1 MSKKDVTTVTEFS
14 LPNRKVKIV
23 PLKRKRGLLP
33 KEHEANFLFKES
45 YFEVCVPIDERGR
58 MKDPLTPEERAF
70 FEGPSSGMDFSDN
83 SLSVTRD
90 NNYYTT
96 KRAKIRLKNE
106 VTYLDLSRPD
116 DYMKYKILLSVGDR
130 IALSDNPR
138 ETKVTQKFALV
149 DENHETKQQLNE
161 LDTKLSAYTEYG
173 AIKKDFRSLRHVI
186 MVATGKKVAKNAK
199 LEFLQTE
206 ANRLLD
212 NAPEAFL
219 NAVRDKDLETK
230 ILIQDAISVKVL
242 NKQGIAYYTPGGD
255 LIGNNLAEAVEFLN
269 NKKNQDLRLV
279 IEKKVDDL
287 DD

>member
-1 MSKKDVTTVTEFS
+1 MSKSDVAIAEFK

-33 KEHEANFLFKES
+33 KEHEASFLFKES
-45 YFEVCVPIDERGR
+45 YYEVCVPIDERGR

-70 FEGPSSGMDFSDN
+70 FESPSSGMDFESN
-83 SLSVTRD
+83 ELSVTREK
-90 NNYYTT
+90 NYYT
-96 KRAKIRLKNE
+96 KKKAKVRLKNE

-116 DYMKYKILLSVGDR
+116 DYMKYKILLTVKDR
-130 IALSDNPR
+130 IALSDDPR

-149 DENHETKQQLNE
+149 DENHETQQQLNE
-161 LDTKLSAYTEYG
+161 LDTKLAAYTEYG

-186 MVATGKKVAKNAK
+186 MVATGKKVGKNAK

-206 ANRLLD
+206 ANRLLS

-230 ILIQDAISVKVL
+230 ILIQDAITAKAL
-242 NKQGIAYYTPGGD
+242 RKQGIAYYTAGGD

-279 IEKKVDDL
+279 IEKKVDAMED
-287 DD
+287 

>member
-1 MSKKDVTTVTEFS
+1 MSKTDVAIAEFK

-33 KEHEANFLFKES
+33 KEHEASFLFKES

-70 FEGPSSGMDFSDN
+70 FESPSSGMDFEHN
-83 SLSVTRD
+83 ELSVTRK
-90 NNYYTT
+90 NNYYT
-96 KRAKIRLKNE
+96 KKEAKIRLKNE

-116 DYMKYKILLSVGDR
+116 DYMKYKILLTVKDR
-130 IALSDNPR
+130 IALSDDPR
-138 ETKVTQKFALV
+138 ETKMTQKFALV
-149 DENHETKQQLNE
+149 DENHETQQQLNE
-161 LDTKLSAYTEYG
+161 LDTKLAAYTEYG
-173 AIKKDFRSLRHVI
+173 SIKKDFRSLRHVI
-186 MVATGKKVAKNAK
+186 MVATGKKVGKNAK

-206 ANRLLD
+206 ANRLLS

-230 ILIQDAISVKVL
+230 ILIQDAITAKAL
-242 NKQGIAYYTPGGD
+242 RKQGIAYYTPGGD

-279 IEKKVDDL
+279 IEKKVDAMED
-287 DD
+287 

>member
-1 MSKKDVTTVTEFS
+1 MSKSDVAIAEFK

-33 KEHEANFLFKES
+33 KEHEASFLFKES
-45 YFEVCVPIDERGR
+45 YYEVCVPIDERGR

-70 FEGPSSGMDFSDN
+70 FESPSSGMDFEPN
-83 SLSVTRD
+83 ELSVTREK
-90 NNYYTT
+90 NYYT
-96 KRAKIRLKNE
+96 KKKAKVRLKNE

-116 DYMKYKILLSVGDR
+116 DYMKYKILLTVKDR
-130 IALSDNPR
+130 IALSDDPR

-149 DENHETKQQLNE
+149 DENHETQQQLNE
-161 LDTKLSAYTEYG
+161 LDTKLAAYTEYG

-186 MVATGKKVAKNAK
+186 MVATGKKVGKNAK

-206 ANRLLD
+206 ANRLLS

-230 ILIQDAISVKVL
+230 ILIQDAITAKAL
-242 NKQGIAYYTPGGD
+242 RKQGIAYYTPGGD

-279 IEKKVDDL
+279 IEKKVDEAED
-287 DD
+287 

>member
-1 MSKKDVTTVTEFS
+1 MSKTDVAIAEFK

-33 KEHEANFLFKES
+33 KEHEASFLFKES

-70 FEGPSSGMDFSDN
+70 FESPSSGMDFEHN
-83 SLSVTRD
+83 ELSVTRK
-90 NNYYTT
+90 NNYYT
-96 KRAKIRLKNE
+96 KKEAKIRLKNE

-116 DYMKYKILLSVGDR
+116 DYMKYKILLTVKDR
-130 IALSDNPR
+130 IALSDDPR
-138 ETKVTQKFALV
+138 ETKMTQKFALV
-149 DENHETKQQLNE
+149 DENHETQQQLNE
-161 LDTKLSAYTEYG
+161 LDTKLAAYTEYG
-173 AIKKDFRSLRHVI
+173 SIKKDFRSLRHVI
-186 MVATGKKVAKNAK
+186 MVATGKKVGKNAK

-206 ANRLLD
+206 ANRLLS

-230 ILIQDAISVKVL
+230 ILIQDAITAKAL
-242 NKQGIAYYTPGGD
+242 RKQGIAYYTPGGD

-279 IEKKVDDL
+279 IEKKVDAKED
-287 DD
+287 

>member
-1 MSKKDVTTVTEFS
+1 MSKSDVAIAEFK

-33 KEHEANFLFKES
+33 KEHEASFLFKES
-45 YFEVCVPIDERGR
+45 YYEVCVPIDERGR

-70 FEGPSSGMDFSDN
+70 FESPSSGMDFEPN
-83 SLSVTRD
+83 ELSVTREK
-90 NNYYTT
+90 NYYT
-96 KRAKIRLKNE
+96 KKKAKVRLKNE

-116 DYMKYKILLSVGDR
+116 DYMKYKILLTVKDR
-130 IALSDNPR
+130 IALSDDPR

-149 DENHETKQQLNE
+149 DENHETQQQLNE
-161 LDTKLSAYTEYG
+161 LDTKLAAYTEYG

-186 MVATGKKVAKNAK
+186 MVATGKKVGKNAK

-206 ANRLLD
+206 ANRLLS

-230 ILIQDAISVKVL
+230 ILIQDAITAKAL
-242 NKQGIAYYTPGGD
+242 RKQGIAYYTPGGD

-279 IEKKVDDL
+279 IEKKVDAIED
-287 DD
+287 

>member
-1 MSKKDVTTVTEFS
+1 MSKKDATVKEFT

-33 KEHEANFLFKES
+33 KSHEASFLFKES
-45 YFEVCVPIDERGR
+45 YYEVCVPIDERGR

-70 FEGPSSGMDFSDN
+70 FESSSSGMDFDSN
-83 SLSVTRD
+83 ELSVTRD
-90 NNYYTT
+90 KNYYT
-96 KRAKIRLKNE
+96 KKKAKVRLKNE

-116 DYMKYKILLSVGDR
+116 DYMKYKILLTVGDR
-130 IALSDNPR
+130 IALSDDPK
-138 ETKVTQKFALV
+138 ETRVTQKFALV
-149 DENHETKQQLNE
+149 DENHETQQQLNS
-161 LDTKLSAYTEYG
+161 LDTKLAAYTEYG
-173 AIKKDFRSLRHVI
+173 AIKKDFRSLRHVV

-230 ILIQDAISVKVL
+230 ILIQDALSGKIL

-255 LIGNNLAEAVEFLN
+255 LIGNNLAESVEFLN

-279 IEKKVDDL
+279 IEKKVDDM

>member
-1 MSKKDVTTVTEFS
+1 MSKSDVAIAEFK

-33 KEHEANFLFKES
+33 KEHEASFLFKES
-45 YFEVCVPIDERGR
+45 YYEVCVPVDERGR

-70 FEGPSSGMDFSDN
+70 FESPSSGMDFEPN
-83 SLSVTRD
+83 ELSVTREK
-90 NNYYTT
+90 NYYT
-96 KRAKIRLKNE
+96 KKKAKVRLKNE

-116 DYMKYKILLSVGDR
+116 DYMKYKILLTVKDR
-130 IALSDNPR
+130 IALSDDPR

-149 DENHETKQQLNE
+149 DENHETQQQLNE
-161 LDTKLSAYTEYG
+161 LDTKLAAYTEYG

-186 MVATGKKVAKNAK
+186 MVATGKKVGKNAK

-206 ANRLLD
+206 ANRLLS
-212 NAPEAFL
+212 NAPESFL

-230 ILIQDAISVKVL
+230 ILIQDAITAKAL
-242 NKQGIAYYTPGGD
+242 RKQGIAYYTPGGD

-279 IEKKVDDL
+279 IEKKVDAIED
-287 DD
+287 

>member
-1 MSKKDVTTVTEFS
+1 MSKTDVAIAEFK

-33 KEHEANFLFKES
+33 KEHEASFLFKES

-70 FEGPSSGMDFSDN
+70 FESPSSGMDFEHN
-83 SLSVTRD
+83 ELSVTRK
-90 NNYYTT
+90 NNYYT
-96 KRAKIRLKNE
+96 KKEAKIRLKNE

-116 DYMKYKILLSVGDR
+116 DYMKYKILLTVKDR
-130 IALSDNPR
+130 IALSDDPR
-138 ETKVTQKFALV
+138 ETKMTQKFALV
-149 DENHETKQQLNE
+149 DENHETQQQLNE

-173 AIKKDFRSLRHVI
+173 SIKKDFRSLRHVI
-186 MVATGKKVAKNAK
+186 MVATGKKVGKNAK

-206 ANRLLD
+206 ANRLLS

-230 ILIQDAISVKVL
+230 ILIQDAITAKAL
-242 NKQGIAYYTPGGD
+242 RKQGIAYYTPGGD

-279 IEKKVDDL
+279 IEKKVDAMED
-287 DD
+287 

>member
-1 MSKKDVTTVTEFS
+1 MSKTDVTVAEFK

-33 KEHEANFLFKES
+33 KEHEASFLFKES
-45 YFEVCVPIDERGR
+45 YYEVCVPIDERGR

-70 FEGPSSGMDFSDN
+70 FESPSSGMDFEPN
-83 SLSVTRD
+83 ELSVTRE
-90 NNYYTT
+90 NNYYT
-96 KRAKIRLKNE
+96 KKKAKVRLKNE

-116 DYMKYKILLSVGDR
+116 DYMKYKILLTVKDR
-130 IALSDNPR
+130 IALSDDPR

-149 DENHETKQQLNE
+149 DENHETQQQLNE
-161 LDTKLSAYTEYG
+161 LDTKLAAYTEYG

-206 ANRLLD
+206 ANRLLS
-212 NAPEAFL
+212 NAPDAFL

-230 ILIQDAISVKVL
+230 ILIQDAITAKAL
-242 NKQGIAYYTPGGD
+242 RKQGIAYYTPGGD

-279 IEKKVDDL
+279 IEKKVDAMED
-287 DD
+287 

>member
-1 MSKKDVTTVTEFS
+1 MSKTDVAIAEFK

-33 KEHEANFLFKES
+33 KEHEASFLFKES
-45 YFEVCVPIDERGR
+45 YFEICVPMDSMGR
-58 MKDPLTPEERAF
+58 MKDPLTAEERAF
-70 FEGPSSGMDFSDN
+70 FESPSSGMDFKEN
-83 SLSVTRD
+83 ELSITREK
-90 NNYYTT
+90 NYYTT
-96 KRAKIRLKNE
+96 KKAKIRLKNE
-106 VTYLDLSRPD
+106 VSYLDLSRPD
-116 DYMKYKILLSVGDR
+116 DYMKYKILLTVKDR
-130 IALSDNPR
+130 IALSDDPR
-138 ETKVTQKFALV
+138 ETKVTHKFALV
-149 DENHETKQQLNE
+149 DENHETQQQLNE
-161 LDTKLSAYTEYG
+161 LDTKLAAYTEYG

-206 ANRLLD
+206 ANRLLS

-230 ILIQDAISVKVL
+230 ILIQDAITAKAL
-242 NKQGIAYYTPGGD
+242 RKQGIAYYTPGGD

-279 IEKKVDDL
+279 IEKKVDDAE
-287 DD
+287 D